1 MKRYMNPELDVI
13 LFSERDVIAT
23 STPIGEGDDDFA
35 IGDENKDF

>member
-1 MKRYMNPELDVI
+1 MKKYLNPEIDVI
-13 LFSERDVIAT
+13 LVSERDVIAT

>member
-1 MKRYMNPELDVI
+1 MKKYLNPEIDVI

-23 STPIGEGDDDFA
+23 STPIGEEDDDFA